1 MKSILD
7 DFVLSQEDA
16 QRLIDAAGPAQQH
29 AAHGGFYAA
38 ELQAALSAYGVQAA
52 AYGVQAAEIQAA
64 LGLYTAELQDAHGDA
79 AEAFDLDAFE
89 LKAIVDVKEAKHATD
104 R

>member
-1 MKSILD
+1 MFVFVGDEEPD

-16 QRLIDAAGPAQQH
+16 QRLIDAAGPAQHH

-38 ELQAALSAYGVQAA
+38 ELQAALSAYGVHAA
-52 AYGVQAAEIQAA
+52 DIQAA
-64 LGLYTAELQDAHGDA
+64 LGLYTAEVQEAHDDA

-89 LKAIVDVKEAKHATD
+89 LNAVVDVKKARHATD

>member
-1 MKSILD
+1 MKSIPD

-38 ELQAALSAYGVQAA
+38 ELQAALS